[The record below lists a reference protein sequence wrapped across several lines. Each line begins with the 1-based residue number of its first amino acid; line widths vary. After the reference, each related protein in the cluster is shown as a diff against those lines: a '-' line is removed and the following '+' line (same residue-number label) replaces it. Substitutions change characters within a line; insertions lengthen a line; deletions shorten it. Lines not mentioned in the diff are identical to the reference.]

1 MSTLTRTNL
10 IRLNLAPAAAVDVA
24 QEPCILVDN
33 PVGRWQLARRLRYWS
48 LGLRSP
54 LSFLDSAATKRVID
68 VAVSALMLV
77 VLLPVVVVVAAL
89 IKLTDGGPVLF
100 WQKRVGRWGREFW
113 LPKFRSMIPNAEKL
127 LPSLL
132 ERNDHKEGI
141 RFKMKSDPRVT
152 WIGRIL
158 RTLSIDELPQLWC
171 VLKGEMSLV
180 GPRPPVPWEVARY
193 SFSDRRRLDVHP
205 GLTCIWQVSGRS
217 LIPFPRQVEM
227 DVEYIQKQ
235 SFWLDMKLLLL
246 TIPAV
251 ISRKGAF

>member
-1 MSTLTRTNL
+1 MSTLTTSKL
-10 IRLNLAPAAAVDVA
+10 IRLNLAPAVAVNVG
-24 QEPCILVDN
+24 QEPCVLVEN
-33 PVGRWQLARRLRYWS
+33 SVGKWRLPRRLRYWA
-48 LGLRSP
+48 LGLRSS
-54 LSFLDSAATKRVID
+54 LRFLDSAATKRVID
-68 VAVSALMLV
+68 VVVSGLMLV
-77 VLLPVVVVVAAL
+77 VLMPLVVVVAAL
-89 IKLTDGGPVLF
+89 IKLSDGGPVLF
-100 WQKRVGRWGREFW
+100 WQRRVGRWGREFW
-113 LPKFRSMIPNAEKL
+113 LPKFRSMISNAEQL
-127 LPSLL
+127 LPNLM

-152 WIGRIL
+152 WIGRII
-158 RTLSIDELPQLWC
+158 RTFSIDELPQLWC
-171 VLKGEMSLV
+171 VLNGEMSLV

-193 SFSDRRRLDVHP
+193 SLRDRRRLDVHP

-251 ISRKGAF
+251 ISRKGAY